1 VQQKAYYREDVM
13 GSGSC
18 VTVVKSTGRF
28 MQVGGLALGDEI
40 VQGT

>member
-1 VQQKAYYREDVM
+1 MAKLYSRTTKAYYREDVM

-28 MQVGGLALGDEI
+28 MQVGGLA
-40 VQGT
+40 